1 VNWSFGS
8 GNNTCGSPWGFNCP
22 QDGGDNRR
30 FHLVIADNAGF
41 SNPIVD
47 ANNIVRTATSY
58 TTSASDGA
66 LTANTTYY
74 VRVCAAN
81 YQETCSPT
89 ATFTKTAYPSGTVSG
104 NVGEYDP
111 SSGTPYSNG
120 GATGNTSTDITFTP
134 PDTNGVTVTCTLIT
148 TGSNPVIITGYTC
161 TVTLDN
167 VNGDPDPTQDFT
179 LAAVRYNSQ
188 LYNGLCIQA
197 GATCLNPVTISL
209 DLDSNGGTTVNA
221 TQNSY
226 FSIAQGSSYF
236 KLKNVIYQT
245 KSEINS
251 PFPVSALPYD
261 TDDTDGSYL
270 IIGDSAAAYG
280 SVGSALSS
288 ESLVLGNGQVSRK
301 SWSNGTYNA
310 GLSLSAT
317 RYIDYIRSRKEYQTI
332 NSLANLSSEKV
343 NVWSGDLTI
352 DSGNI
357 TSFDNKNVILV
368 VTGTLSFNT
377 ATYNPTNGSTA
388 FVAKTINMYKD
399 TTFVSEARGI
409 FLADTINL
417 GTSTEPLKVTGNMSS
432 TANAIATG
440 TRRRDDG
447 RKPSLFVVFDPQVY
461 MELLPYFSTVT
472 YEWKEV
478 R

>member
-47 ANNIVRTATSY
+47 VNNIAHTLTSY
-58 TTSASDGA
+58 TTSSSDGA

-89 ATFTKTAYPSGTVSG
+89 ATFTKTAYTDLTFSCSS
-104 NVGEYDP
+104 VGEYDA
-111 SSGTPYSNG
+111 SSGTPYSSA
-120 GATGNTSTDITFTP
+120 GATATTSTDFTYTA
-134 PDTNGVTVTCTLIT
+134 PDMDGVDSSCSLTT
-148 TGSNPVIITGYTC
+148 TGSNPVTITGC
-161 TVTLDN
+161 SCLVSFDN
-167 VNGDPDPTQDFT
+167 VNGDPNPDQDFT

-188 LYNGLCIQA
+188 LYSGLCLQSGGVCQNPITITGGA
-197 GATCLNPVTISL
+197 GSAPV
-209 DLDSNGGTTVNA
+209 
-221 TQNSY
+221 Y

-288 ESLVLGNGQVSRK
+288 ESLVLGSGQVSRK
-301 SWSNGTYNA
+301 SWNNGTYNPVVN
-310 GLSLSAT
+310 LSAS
-317 RYIDYIRSRKEYQTI
+317 RYVDYVRSRKEYQSITDL
-332 NSLANLSSEKV
+332 NNLSIEKV

-357 TSFDNKNVILV
+357 NIFNDKKVILV
-368 VTGTLSFNT
+368 VTGTLTFNT

-472 YEWKEV
+472 YEWREY
-478 R
+478 